1 MKKLLLLL
9 LTVSV
14 GYMSCSQT
22 SGIKMMPVTTSS
34 KSALKYYKDGMK
46 YLTDVAVEKGLNQL
60 GRALGE
66 DSDFFM
72 ANYQVATIFYWNSSP
87 RQFNYYANAAINCK
101 TKLSPAEELLKSAIT
116 RLREDRNADVTEI
129 GKKLVSMYPRD
140 PDAYNDLIY
149 FQSVTKDTTNLLE
162 TLNTA
167 IKMVNDPASFYNQL
181 GYIYMGLKEYVKAE
195 ASFNKYI
202 EMDPENPNVYDSKG
216 DYYMKIKD
224 YRKAYES
231 FMRAYSIDKSWGTD
245 KADLAKQLY
254 EKQEGRTLN
263 IVPV

>member
-1 MKKLLLLL
+1 
-9 LTVSV
+9 
-14 GYMSCSQT
+14 
-22 SGIKMMPVTTSS
+22 MPVTTSS
-34 KSALKYYKDGMK
+34 KSALKYYQDGMK

-66 DSDFFM
+66 DPDFFM

-101 TKLSPAEELLKSAIT
+101 AKLSPPEELLRGAIT
-116 RLREDRNADVTEI
+116 SLRENRNADVTEV
-129 GKKLVSMYPRD
+129 GKKLVDMYPRD

-149 FQSVTKDTTNLLE
+149 FQSVIKDTTSLLI
-162 TLNTA
+162 TLNSA
-167 IKMVNDPASFYNQL
+167 IKMVKDPSSFYNQL
-181 GYIYMGLKEYVKAE
+181 GYIYMGLKEYDKAE
-195 ASFNKYI
+195 ESFNKYI
-202 EMDPENPNVYDSKG
+202 ELDPENPNVYDSKG
-216 DYYMKIKD
+216 DYYMKIQD

-254 EKQEGRTLN
+254 EKREGRSLN